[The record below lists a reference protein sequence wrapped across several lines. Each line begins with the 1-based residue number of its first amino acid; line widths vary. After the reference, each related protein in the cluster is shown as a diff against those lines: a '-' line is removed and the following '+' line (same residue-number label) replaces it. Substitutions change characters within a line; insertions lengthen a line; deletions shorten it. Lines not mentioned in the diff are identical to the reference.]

1 MLDRFFEKM
10 RAFLNGKWASAVY
23 TVLACLTVS
32 FSIENYAIPLFIL
45 WVLFVLLVDKSFL
58 NVFLPVTLLCGF
70 AIRTSG
76 QATYLLNHL
85 WLAIPVVIVIFVH
98 FILYGKRR
106 HLHFLWQ
113 HLAVSAALILGGLFH
128 ISASD
133 YFKPDALY
141 YVFFLGIGMLF
152 FYVWFRSG
160 VSSNEY
166 YDVKE
171 KLMECFLFLGVFC
184 AYSILD
190 EALRVFLAIGSP
202 FAPYVWSND
211 ICELMLFCIPA
222 AFYYARKRY
231 AYLFLGVLFYAAM
244 VFTQSYSAMLSGGIL
259 LVLCFAYL
267 LKYRA
272 SLRIYTAAILGFFVV
287 VAFSFFAYFVK
298 MKGGLFVAFEAEEN
312 GRINLIREAW
322 KNFISAPLFGVGIGD
337 PGAGNATFMTVN
349 WTHNIIFQV
358 LGSLG
363 LVGALAYGYQLYSR
377 IKTVFLR
384 PDAFR
389 LAAGLS
395 YLGLFLIS
403 MLQPGEFCP
412 MPYAM
417 MAVMI
422 FTVLEVTDEETR
434 EKTKNDEKTGTA
446 S

>member
-1 MLDRFFEKM
+1 
-10 RAFLNGKWASAVY
+10 
-23 TVLACLTVS
+23 
-32 FSIENYAIPLFIL
+32 
-45 WVLFVLLVDKSFL
+45 
-58 NVFLPVTLLCGF
+58 
-70 AIRTSG
+70 
-76 QATYLLNHL
+76 
-85 WLAIPVVIVIFVH
+85 
-98 FILYGKRR
+98 
-106 HLHFLWQ
+106 
-113 HLAVSAALILGGLFH
+113 
-128 ISASD
+128 
-133 YFKPDALY
+133 
-141 YVFFLGIGMLF
+141 
-152 FYVWFRSG
+152 
-160 VSSNEY
+160 
-166 YDVKE
+166 
-171 KLMECFLFLGVFC
+171 MECFLFLGVFC